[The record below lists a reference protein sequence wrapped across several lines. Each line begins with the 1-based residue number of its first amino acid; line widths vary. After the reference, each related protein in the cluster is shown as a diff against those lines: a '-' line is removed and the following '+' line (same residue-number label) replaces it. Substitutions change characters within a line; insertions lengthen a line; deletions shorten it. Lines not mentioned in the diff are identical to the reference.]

1 LNALSLVLILSVM
14 LNAGLAVTVLIE
26 SCDMDLLREL
36 HTTHFFSMGI
46 ASPHLQRLC
55 VTRSSLTWEASA
67 ITMRSSRPRT
77 TTCGF
82 ESLELASS
90 LSSLTTSWAHF
101 EGTKQARVL
110 RQ

>member
-1 LNALSLVLILSVM
+1 LNALSLVLILFVM

-26 SCDMDLLREL
+26 SCNMDLLREL
-36 HTTHFFSMGI
+36 HMTHSSSMEI
-46 ASPHLQRLC
+46 AFPHLQRLC

-67 ITMRSSRPRT
+67 ITMHSSRPRI

-82 ESLELASS
+82 ESLEQASS
-90 LSSLTTSWAHF
+90 LSSLTTFWDHF